1 MKQGHS
7 AIAQFFIAFLIGILV
22 LAIPFSFALFRFAG
36 NRMTIHSQP
45 ESYYPQSSDAITIS
59 VALRENA
66 KGNPN
71 CILLCRIDPPSNA
84 IRIAVIPPETMVE
97 DAGKFDAVANV
108 WKREGASR
116 AETALENALSV
127 ESDRW
132 LDLTSDSL
140 LKLSDVVGAIDFT
153 LDSSLSLANG
163 LSALPQ
169 GRQIIDGR
177 RAAILINYRGYA
189 AGEQDRLKMVGD
201 LTEQMLMQRMPL
213 MTESLLV
220 KAFETAVNSGYSNL
234 AVGDF
239 ESRRRALT
247 HMLSRSLS
255 VEILPVKGE
264 YNEGKN
270 TFLPSAETLEI
281 LSETFGKKMNSIQ

>member
-1 MKQGHS
+1 MEQGHS
-7 AIAQFFIAFLIGILV
+7 KIMQFCIAFMIGILV

-36 NRMTIHSQP
+36 NKITIHSQP
-45 ESYYPQSSDAITIS
+45 ASYYPQSSDAITLT
-59 VALRENA
+59 VALRENIED
-66 KGNPN
+66 KPN
-71 CILLCRIDPPSNA
+71 CILLCRVDPLSNA
-84 IRIAVIPPETMVE
+84 IKIAVIPPETMVE
-97 DAGKFDAVANV
+97 DAGKFDVVAGV
-108 WKREGASR
+108 WHKEGADR
-116 AETALENALSV
+116 AQAALESALSV

-132 LDLTSDSL
+132 MDLTADSL

-153 LDSSLSLANG
+153 LDASLWTENG
-163 LSALPQ
+163 LPSLPQ

-177 RAAILINYRGYA
+177 KAALLINYQGYA
-189 AGEQDRLKMVGD
+189 AGEQDRLKLVGA
-201 LTEQMLMQRMPL
+201 LTEQMLLQRMPL

-220 KAFETAVNSGYSNL
+220 QAFETAVNNGYSNM

-247 HMLSRSLS
+247 HMMSRSMT

-270 TFLPSAETLEI
+270 TFLPSAETQDI
-281 LSETFGKKMNSIQ
+281 LSKTFHNQDR